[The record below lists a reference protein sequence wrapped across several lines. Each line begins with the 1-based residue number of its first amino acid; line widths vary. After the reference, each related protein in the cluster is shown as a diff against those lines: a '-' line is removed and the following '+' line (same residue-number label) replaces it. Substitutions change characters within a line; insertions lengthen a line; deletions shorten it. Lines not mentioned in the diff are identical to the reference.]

1 MKQKFDIITSTCVPL
16 PLENVDTDQIIP
28 ARFLKATT
36 KEEKFF
42 GDNLF
47 RDWRYH
53 KDGTIVEDFVLN
65 NPKYK
70 GCILVAGKNFGS
82 GSSREHAAWAI
93 AGYGFRVVISSFF
106 ADIHKNNE
114 LNNFVLPV
122 QVSEAFLPELFS
134 TIQDNP
140 DAQVEV
146 DLPNQTVTNLTT
158 GHAEHFDINGY
169 KKHCLMN
176 GLDDIDFLV
185 ANKDKIEQWE
195 KRPPSISPCLGGVS
209 EASPKQGRLVGS
221 PFVEIMDATLR
232 DGEQT
237 NGVSF
242 LPHEKLVMARK
253 LLSDVNV
260 DRIEIASARVSEG
273 EREAVTKICAYA
285 QKNGLLDR
293 VEVLGFVDGGKSI
306 DWIAECGG
314 KVVNLL
320 AKGSLKHCT
329 HQLHKT
335 PEEHISDI
343 LHEVEYAASKG
354 ISVNLYLEDWSNGMK
369 DSPEYVYQLMDEL
382 TANSQKQIARFML
395 PDTLGVMNPL
405 QVIEYFRKMI
415 KRYPETHFDFHAHND
430 YDLAVSNSLA
440 AVYSGARG
448 LHVTVNGLGERCGNA
463 PMASVQAILKDQFH
477 AKTNIVESQL
487 NDLSRMVESFSG
499 ITVAPNQPIVGENVF
514 TQVAGVHADGDT
526 KDKLYYNELMPERF
540 GRKREYALGK
550 NSGKAN
556 IAKNLEELGLELTPE
571 QTRRVTERITEL
583 GDKKEIVT
591 QEDLPFIVSDV
602 LKHDSSDD
610 KVKLISYVVST
621 AYGLRPGANV
631 KVEINGHQYEAAGT
645 GDGQYDA
652 FVKALRYIYKKYLD
666 RTFPILA
673 NYQVT
678 SPPGGRTDALVQTVI
693 TWNDNGKMIRT
704 RGLDADQTE
713 AAIKATFKMLNI
725 IENEITNKII

>member
-70 GCILVAGKNFGS
+70 GCILVAGKNCGS

-122 QVSEAFLPELFS
+122 QVSEAFLSELFS

-185 ANKDKIEQWE
+185 ANKDKIEQCE

-678 SPPGGRTDALVQTVI
+678 IPPGGRTDALVQTVI

-725 IENEITNKII
+725 IENEITI